1 MKPRPLWWLGTASL
15 LLAVHTDWNVP
26 LAAWVFPIFLLRYA
40 LQVPVRRA
48 ILMVGLSL
56 LIGQL
61 FWLGVTGLLLVLSG
75 LLAFTLLTVVQT
87 TAFLADRLLADRA
100 GPLRTLVFPA
110 TLVAGEF
117 LFRLITGFGDFGA
130 LGSTQSGNLP
140 LLQTASVTGVY
151 GLTFVL
157 AWFASVVNTV
167 WAEGWPRVRRTAL
180 VHACVLG
187 LVFLAGGARLLFDA
201 PATHTVRVAG
211 ISPSAD
217 ADEASSGALERIGVK
232 YWRAEEVV
240 AADPVAVGA
249 AFAPVTEDL
258 VTRTRQQ
265 ASAGAKIVVWP
276 ETHARVLERDQDA
289 LLKRVGAEAKQ
300 AGVYVGLAYALYT
313 TQAPY
318 IRNVAVLVTPTGEVA
333 WTYDK
338 THPTP
343 MEPMTPGPGAVPTAD
358 SPYGRLAAV
367 ICYDADFPGLMRQA
381 ADEETALMLVPANDW
396 PGFGSLHAEKA
407 TFRAVENG
415 YALFRHSTHGNSTAV
430 DDQGRILGHADYFRT
445 DQQTLVA
452 DLPVQPRT
460 QTVYSRVG
468 DVFAWLCLAFAAL
481 CPLWT
486 YRPRHTGKR

>member
-1 MKPRPLWWLGTASL
+1 MKPRLLWWLGTALL

-26 LAAWVFPIFLLRYA
+26 LATWVFPVFLLRYA
-40 LQVPVRRA
+40 RQVPVRRA

-61 FWLGVTGLLLVLSG
+61 FWLGVTGLLFVLSA
-75 LLAFTLLTVVQT
+75 LLTFTLLAVLQT

-100 GPLRTLVFPA
+100 GVLRTLVFPV
-110 TLVAGEF
+110 TLVAGEY
-117 LFRLITGFGDFGA
+117 LFTVITGFGDFGA

-157 AWFASVVNTV
+157 AWFASVANTV
-167 WAEGWPRVRRTAL
+167 WAEGWPRAKRTVL
-180 VHACVLG
+180 VHVCLLG
-187 LVFLAGGARLLFDA
+187 LVFAAGGARLLFDA
-201 PATHTVRVAG
+201 PTTKTVRIAG
-211 ISPSAD
+211 ISPSAE
-217 ADEASSGALERIGVK
+217 ADRSSSDALERIGVK
-232 YWRAEEVV
+232 YWRAQEVG
-240 AADPVAVGA
+240 AADPAAVGA

-258 VTRTRQQ
+258 VARTRQQ
-265 ASAGAKIVVWP
+265 ASAGAKIVLWP
-276 ETHARVLERDQDA
+276 ETHARVLERDQAA
-289 LLKRVGAEAKQ
+289 LLSRVGAEAKQ
-300 AGVYVGLAYALYT
+300 AGIHVGLAYALYT
-313 TQAPY
+313 AQAPY
-318 IRNVAVLVTPTGEVA
+318 IRNLAVLVGPTGEVS

-343 MEPMTPGPGAVPTAD
+343 MEPMTPGPGIVAGAD
-358 SPYGRLAAV
+358 SPYGRLAMV

-381 ADEETALMLVPANDW
+381 ADKGTSLMLVPANDW

-407 TFRAVENG
+407 TFRAAENG

-430 DDQGRILGHADYFRT
+430 DSQGRVLGHADYYRT

-452 DLPVQPRT
+452 DLPVQSRT
-460 QTVYSRVG
+460 QTVYGHVG
-468 DVFAWLCLAFAAL
+468 DVFAWLCLAAAAL

-486 YRPRHTGKR
+486 YRRNR

>member
-1 MKPRPLWWLGTASL
+1 MKPRLLWWLGTALL

-26 LAAWVFPIFLLRYA
+26 FAAWVFPVFLLRYA
-40 LQVPVRRA
+40 RLVPLRRA

-61 FWLGVTGLLLVLSG
+61 FWLGVTSLLFVLSA
-75 LLAFTLLTVVQT
+75 LLAFTLLAVSQT
-87 TAFLADRLLADRA
+87 AAFLADRLLADRA
-100 GPLRTLVFPA
+100 GPVRTLVFPV
-110 TLVAGEF
+110 TLVAGEY
-117 LFRLITGFGDFGA
+117 LFTVITGFGDFGA

-157 AWFASVVNTV
+157 AWFASVANTG
-167 WAEGWPRVRRTAL
+167 WTEGWQPVKRLVL
-180 VHACVLG
+180 VHVCLLG
-187 LVFLAGGARLLFDA
+187 LVFAAGGARLLLD
-201 PATHTVRVAG
+201 PPTTKTVRIAG

-217 ADEASSGALERIGVK
+217 ADRSSSDALERIGVK
-232 YWRAEEVV
+232 YWRAREVG

-265 ASAGAKIVVWP
+265 ASAGAKIVLWP
-276 ETHARVLERDQDA
+276 ETHARVLERDQAA
-289 LLKRVGAEAKQ
+289 LLSRVGAEARQ
-300 AGVYVGLAYALYT
+300 AGIHVGLAYALYT
-313 TQAPY
+313 AQAPY
-318 IRNVAVLVTPTGEVA
+318 IRNVAVLVGPAGEVS

-343 MEPMTPGPGAVPTAD
+343 MEPMAPGPGIVPTAD
-358 SPYGRLAAV
+358 SPYGRLATV

-381 ADEETALMLVPANDW
+381 ADKGTSLMLVPANDW
-396 PGFGSLHAEKA
+396 AGFGSLHAEKA

-430 DDQGRILGHADYFRT
+430 DNQGRVLGHADYTRT

-460 QTVYSRVG
+460 QTVYGRIG
-468 DVFAWLCLAFAAL
+468 DVFAWLCLAAAAL

-486 YRPRHTGKR
+486 FRRNR